1 MRPRQ
6 EGKPFIAD
14 SLTFSSSHSK
24 EDYLMDRRP
33 SYGDG
38 SPTDE
43 LLQTIEGLRQQWRQR
58 FPRQG
63 IGLWIVGA
71 FLVLLWLG
79 SGFYVVGPGER
90 GIVLLFG
97 AATDQTEP
105 GLRYRLPWPIQ
116 SHAVVDIA
124 QVRRA
129 EVGFR
134 TAADSTME
142 RGARGSARTVPQEAL
157 MLTGDENIVELQL
170 FVQYRVQDPVKFLF
184 GARDPEGVLH
194 TSAEVALRSAV
205 GRNTIDYTMT
215 EGRVEVQE
223 QTKGALQQL
232 LDVYQTGLLVT
243 EARLLV
249 VDPPSEVR
257 DAFHDVVRALE
268 DRDRLVKEAEGYG
281 EDVVPKARGEA
292 AQMVQQAEAYK
303 AQRVIR
309 AQGDA
314 ERFLKIL
321 AEYDKAKA
329 ITRDRLYL
337 ESVERIMPTVEK
349 FILDNNAKSG
359 VLPLLPLKGLVAA
372 PAAAAPEETPTVTT
386 NRR

>member
-1 MRPRQ
+1 
-6 EGKPFIAD
+6 
-14 SLTFSSSHSK
+14 
-24 EDYLMDRRP
+24 MDRRQ

-38 SPTDE
+38 SPADE
-43 LLQTIEGLRQQWRQR
+43 LLETTIESLKRWRQR

-63 IGLWIVGA
+63 IGLWVIVA
-71 FLVLLWLG
+71 LLLLLWLG
-79 SGFYVVGPGER
+79 SGLYVVGPGER
-90 GIVLLFG
+90 GVVLLFR
-97 AATDQTEP
+97 AATEQTEP

-134 TAADSTME
+134 TVSDTPTE
-142 RGARGSARTVPQEAL
+142 RSARGGVRTVPQEAL

-184 GARDPEGVLH
+184 GASDPEGILR

-223 QTKGALQQL
+223 QAKRALQEL
-232 LDVYQTGLLVT
+232 LDTYRTGLLVT

-268 DRDRLVKEAEGYG
+268 DRDRLMKEAEGYR

-314 ERFLKIL
+314 ERFLKVL

-337 ESVERIMPTVEK
+337 ESVERILPTVEK
-349 FILDNNAKSG
+349 FILDSDGKAG
-359 VLPLLPLKGLVAA
+359 VLPLLPLKGLAA
-372 PAAAAPEETPTVTT
+372 ASVPAAPENTPTTDV
-386 NRR
+386 NKR

>member
-1 MRPRQ
+1 
-6 EGKPFIAD
+6 
-14 SLTFSSSHSK
+14 
-24 EDYLMDRRP
+24 MDRRQ

-38 SPTDE
+38 SPADE
-43 LLQTIEGLRQQWRQR
+43 LLETTIESLKRWRQR

-63 IGLWIVGA
+63 IGLWVIVA
-71 FLVLLWLG
+71 LLLLLWLG
-79 SGFYVVGPGER
+79 SGLYVVGPGER
-90 GIVLLFG
+90 GVVLLFR
-97 AATDQTEP
+97 AATEQTEP

-134 TAADSTME
+134 TVSDTPTE
-142 RGARGSARTVPQEAL
+142 RSARGGVRTVPQEAL

-170 FVQYRVQDPVKFLF
+170 FIQYRVQDPVKFLF
-184 GARDPEGVLH
+184 GASDPEGILH

-223 QTKGALQQL
+223 QAKGALQEL
-232 LDVYQTGLLVT
+232 LDAYQTGLLVT

-268 DRDRLVKEAEGYG
+268 DRDRLVKEADGYR

-329 ITRDRLYL
+329 VTRDRLYL
-337 ESVERIMPTVEK
+337 ESVERIMPTIEK
-349 FILDNNAKSG
+349 FVLDDGEKAG
-359 VLPLLPLKGLVAA
+359 VLPLLPLKGLAASPA
-372 PAAAAPEETPTVTT
+372 PAAPEKIPTAHTD
-386 NRR
+386 RR

>member
-1 MRPRQ
+1 M
-6 EGKPFIAD
+6 E
-14 SLTFSSSHSK
+14 
-24 EDYLMDRRP
+24 
-33 SYGDG
+33 
-38 SPTDE
+38 
-43 LLQTIEGLRQQWRQR
+43 RQQGYEDNPLANELMQR
-58 FPRQG
+58 LEELKSSLQQFVNGKGPWVIG
-63 IGLWIVGA
+63 I
-71 FLVLLWLG
+71 LLLLFWLG
-79 SGFYVVGPGER
+79 SGLYVVGPGER
-90 GIVLLFG
+90 GVVLLFRE
-97 AATDQTEP
+97 ATAQTEP

-116 SHAVVDIA
+116 SHELVDIA

-134 TAADSTME
+134 TVAEETQR
-142 RGARGSARTVPQEAL
+142 RGARGDARTVPQEAL

-170 FVQYRVQDPVKFLF
+170 FVQYRIQDPLKFLF
-184 GARDPEGVLH
+184 GASDPEGILH

-215 EGRVEVQE
+215 DGRVEVQE
-223 QTKGALQQL
+223 QAKSALQEL
-232 LDVYQTGLLVT
+232 LDAYQTGLLIS

-268 DRDRLVKEAEGYG
+268 DRDRLVKEADGYG

-292 AQMVQQAEAYK
+292 AQMVQQAEGYK

-314 ERFLKIL
+314 ARFLQIL
-321 AEYDKAKA
+321 TEYDKAKA

-337 ESVERIMPTVEK
+337 ESVERIMPTMEK
-349 FILDNNAKSG
+349 FILDSGARGG
-359 VLPLLPLKGLVAA
+359 VLPFLPLKELVSSPI
-372 PAAAAPEETPTVTT
+372 PAASEKTPIA
-386 NRR
+386 NGNGR

>member
-1 MRPRQ
+1 MERRQ
-6 EGKPFIAD
+6 G
-14 SLTFSSSHSK
+14 
-24 EDYLMDRRP
+24 
-33 SYGDG
+33 YGNG
-38 SPTDE
+38 SPSDE
-43 LLQTIEGLRQQWRQR
+43 ITRILEDLQRKIPQLPTSGISSWVIGVVLL
-58 FPRQG
+58 
-63 IGLWIVGA
+63 
-71 FLVLLWLG
+71 LLWLG

-90 GIVLLFG
+90 GVVMLFRE
-97 AATDQTEP
+97 ATEQTEA

-116 SHAVVDIA
+116 SHEVVDVA

-134 TAADSTME
+134 TVSDGISD
-142 RGARGSARTVPQEAL
+142 RGGRGSTRTVPQEAL

-184 GARDPEGVLH
+184 GASDPEGILH

-215 EGRVEVQE
+215 EGRMEVQE
-223 QTKGALQQL
+223 QTKIALQEL
-232 LDVYQTGLLVT
+232 LDAYQTGLLAT
-243 EARLLV
+243 EVRLLV

-268 DRDRLVKEAEGYG
+268 DRDRLVKEAEGYK

-292 AQMVQQAEAYK
+292 AQMVQQAEGYK

-337 ESVERIMPTVEK
+337 ESVERIMPNMEK
-349 FILDNNAKSG
+349 FILDSGAKSS
-359 VLPLLPLKGLVAA
+359 VLPLLPLKGLATT
-372 PAAAAPEETPTVTT
+372 PAASPPERESAATPTAGTE
-386 NRR
+386 R

>member
-1 MRPRQ
+1 MERRQ
-6 EGKPFIAD
+6 G
-14 SLTFSSSHSK
+14 
-24 EDYLMDRRP
+24 
-33 SYGDG
+33 YGNG
-38 SPTDE
+38 SPSDE
-43 LLQTIEGLRQQWRQR
+43 ITRILEDLQRKIPQLPTSGISSWVIGVVLL
-58 FPRQG
+58 
-63 IGLWIVGA
+63 
-71 FLVLLWLG
+71 LLWLG

-90 GIVLLFG
+90 GVVMLFRE
-97 AATDQTEP
+97 ATEQTEP

-116 SHAVVDIA
+116 SHEVVDVA
-124 QVRRA
+124 QVRRV

-134 TAADSTME
+134 TVSDGIAE
-142 RGARGSARTVPQEAL
+142 RGGRGSSRTVPQEAL

-184 GARDPEGVLH
+184 GASDPEGILH

-215 EGRVEVQE
+215 EGRMEVQE
-223 QTKGALQQL
+223 QTKIALQEL
-232 LDVYQTGLLVT
+232 LDAYQTGLLAT
-243 EARLLV
+243 EVRLLV

-268 DRDRLVKEAEGYG
+268 DRDRLVKEAEGYK

-292 AQMVQQAEAYK
+292 AQMVQQAEGYK

-337 ESVERIMPTVEK
+337 ESVERIMPNMEK
-349 FILDNNAKSG
+349 FILDSGAKSG
-359 VLPLLPLKGLVAA
+359 VLPLLPLKGLATT
-372 PAAAAPEETPTVTT
+372 PAASPPEREPAPTPTVSTE
-386 NRR
+386 R